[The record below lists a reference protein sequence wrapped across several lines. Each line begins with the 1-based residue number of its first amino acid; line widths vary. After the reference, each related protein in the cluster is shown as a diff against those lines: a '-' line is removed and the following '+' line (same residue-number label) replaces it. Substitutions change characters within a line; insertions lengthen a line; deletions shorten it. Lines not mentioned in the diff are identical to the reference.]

1 MTSALRGGV
10 QKSRILRTSFMD
22 HHGSNYINGKIV
34 QTSPLTQFAVWIG
47 PAQQYIINSDCS
59 VLWPQLEDIDYVK
72 CIGAE
77 RSLYENITLRNIT
90 ISDPLFRFYIY
101 VTGCICCN
109 DN

>member
-1 MTSALRGGV
+1 MQISDKL
-10 QKSRILRTSFMD
+10 F
-22 HHGSNYINGKIV
+22 
-34 QTSPLTQFAVWIG
+34 PQFAVWIG
-47 PAQQYIINSDCS
+47 PAQQYIKNSKTDCS

-90 ISDPLFRFYIY
+90 ISDPLFRLYIF

>member
-1 MTSALRGGV
+1 MS
-10 QKSRILRTSFMD
+10 KF
-22 HHGSNYINGKIV
+22 
-34 QTSPLTQFAVWIG
+34 PQFAVWIG

-90 ISDPLFRFYIY
+90 IVDPKFSYGQGVIIGNPETPMKVDIFI
-101 VTGCICCN
+101 N
-109 DN
+109 M

>member
-1 MTSALRGGV
+1 METLCRHHMS
-10 QKSRILRTSFMD
+10 KS
-22 HHGSNYINGKIV
+22 
-34 QTSPLTQFAVWIG
+34 PQFAVWIG

-90 ISDPLFRFYIY
+90 ISDPLFRFYIF
-101 VTGCICCN
+101 VTGCISCN
-109 DN
+109 DS